1 MRTGALMQVHDR
13 SFSAYTKVGL
23 VVLLN
28 WNSAVQLY
36 DGISVPLANVTTS
49 TVNVSPTVMTA
60 LPLIRVTGVE
70 ELRRNVPAADSQLI
84 EVENAARGFTDPSS
98 PIFRY
103 LMLHDSVTFCPR
115 IGGPAT
121 IHVGSG
127 SETSTSCCYS

>member
-1 MRTGALMQVHDR
+1 MLTGALMQVHDR

-49 TVNVSPTVMTA
+49 TVNVSPTVTLFCM
-60 LPLIRVTGVE
+60 LGVE
-70 ELRRNVPAADSQLI
+70 ELRRNVPAAVSQLI
-84 EVENAARGFTDPSS
+84 EVDNPARGFTDASS
-98 PIFRY
+98 PAFRY

-127 SETSTSCCYS
+127 SETSTSCCYI